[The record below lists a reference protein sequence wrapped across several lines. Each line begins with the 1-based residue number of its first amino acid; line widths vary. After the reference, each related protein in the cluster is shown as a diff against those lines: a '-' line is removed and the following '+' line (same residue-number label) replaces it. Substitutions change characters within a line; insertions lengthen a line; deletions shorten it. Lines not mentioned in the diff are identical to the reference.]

1 MRYAAID
8 IGSNAV
14 RLLIADIVEINDEIS
29 FKKNTL
35 VRVPLRLGDDAFLDK
50 QISPRKV
57 NDLLKSMSAFRN
69 LMDVYK
75 VQDYMACATSAM
87 REAENGPEVV
97 ERVFSEA
104 GVQLQI
110 VDGKREANIIY
121 SSHIE
126 KYLDSRRTYLYIDVG
141 GGSTEVSVFSNGVL
155 IDSNSFNIGTIRM
168 LDNQDTEETWR
179 DLKNWI
185 KENTK
190 NYKTI
195 FGIGTGGN
203 INKIFKISGE
213 KAGTPLTFTKLKAM
227 YDYLNSFSL
236 KDRINVLG
244 LKEDRADVIIPA
256 SEIYL
261 TLMRWAGIKQL
272 YVPKVGLV
280 DGIIHLLIE
289 KNFPKAISITERK
302 EESV

>member
-14 RLLIADIVEINDEIS
+14 RLLIADIVEINEEIS

-50 QISPRKV
+50 RISDRKV
-57 NDLLKSMSAFRN
+57 KDLMKSMSAFKN
-69 LMDVYK
+69 LMEVYK

-87 REAENGPEVV
+87 REAENGQEVV
-97 ERVFSEA
+97 DLIASEA
-104 GVQLQI
+104 GIQLDI
-110 VDGKREANIIY
+110 VTGKREANIIY

-179 DLKNWI
+179 ELKNWI

-213 KAGTPLTFTKLKAM
+213 KLGTPLTFTKLKAM

-256 SEIYL
+256 SEIFL
-261 TLMRWAGIKQL
+261 TLMRWAGIKQM

-280 DGIIHLLIE
+280 DGIVHLLIE
-289 KNFPKAISITERK
+289 KNYPKVVSITEFK
-302 EESV
+302 ENLN